1 MRGSGCR
8 ALTCTPEN
16 LRRQSPGQPY
26 SSPTSW
32 GWSLGFTYLDWFIVA
47 VYLIASVA
55 VGLLGKRFVGKSVS
69 HYLVAGREL
78 GLYIGIATL
87 AATEIGT
94 ITFMYNAELGYRYGF
109 SAFCAALISGVAMI
123 IVGRTGFVIQRFRG
137 LQLMTVPEYFERKYS
152 LGLRL
157 LTGIL
162 VALGGILNMGVF
174 LKIEGEFLT
183 IVSGIPTRYMVLT
196 MTVILVL
203 EVLYT
208 VLGGMVSVVITDFLQ
223 YVLLSVATILVSIYA
238 VHYAGWSNIVN
249 KVSSTMGVAGYNPLV
264 NPKFG
269 AAFVIWQLL
278 LWFSIH
284 TCWQTTA
291 MRMFSTKS
299 PEISRKV
306 MTWTGFIYLGRGMLP
321 MLWGIAALTLFGAG
335 AMDRGVP
342 SPVVNGSTLAALDAM
357 PAMLSQILRP
367 GIKGLVVAGM
377 LAATMSVNSSYLLG
391 WSSILSQDVVLPM
404 RRLLH
409 KRPLSSRAQIVV
421 NRVANLFVSL
431 FLMFWGLY
439 YTPPGA
445 VYLYLN
451 ITGTIFLAGAFVCV
465 TGGLYW
471 RGANTVGGYSA
482 MLMGAA
488 GAIVPFFLLHSN
500 ETIAGFAAFGL
511 AAVGLVVGST
521 LGRLHKPP
529 LMSGTQGTTI

>member
-1 MRGSGCR
+1 M
-8 ALTCTPEN
+8 
-16 LRRQSPGQPY
+16 
-26 SSPTSW
+26 
-32 GWSLGFTYLDWFIVA
+32 GFTYLDWSIVA
-47 VYLIASVA
+47 VYLSASVA
-55 VGLLGKRFVGKSVS
+55 VGLLGKRFIGKSVS

-109 SAFCAALISGVAMI
+109 SAFSAALISGLAMI
-123 IVGRTGFVIQRFRG
+123 IVGRTGFVIRRFRE
-137 LQLMTVPEYFERKYS
+137 LKLMTVPEYFERKYS

-174 LKIEGEFLT
+174 LRIEGEFLT
-183 IVSGIPTRYMVLT
+183 IVSGIPARYLVLT
-196 MTVILVL
+196 MTLILIL

-208 VLGGMVSVVITDFLQ
+208 VVGGMVSVVITDFLQ
-223 YVLLSVATILVSIYA
+223 YVLLSIATILVSIYA
-238 VHYAGWSNIVN
+238 VHYAGWNNIVD
-249 KVSSTMGVAGYNPLV
+249 KVSSTMSLGGFNPLV

-269 AAFVIWQLL
+269 LTFLIWQLL

-291 MRMFSTKS
+291 MRMFSTRS

-321 MLWGIAALTLFGAG
+321 MLWGIAALTLFGTG
-335 AMDRGVP
+335 SMDRGVP
-342 SPVVNGSTLAALDAM
+342 SPVVNGRNLATLDAM
-357 PAMLSQILRP
+357 PAMLSQILHP
-367 GIKGLVVAGM
+367 GIKGIVVAGM

-391 WSSILSQDVVLPM
+391 WSSIISQDVVLPM
-404 RRLLH
+404 RRLLR
-409 KRPLSSRAQIVV
+409 KQPLSSRAQIVV
-421 NRVANLFVSL
+421 NRAANLFVSL

-451 ITGTIFLAGAFVCV
+451 VTGTIFLAGAFVCV

-471 RGANTVGGYSA
+471 RRANTVGGYSA

-488 GAIVPFFLLHSN
+488 GAIVPFFFLHWN

-511 AAVGLVVGST
+511 AAVGLVVGSVV
-521 LGRLHKPP
+521 GRPQKAALVSAKR
-529 LMSGTQGTTI
+529 GTTA